1 MPSFDVVNKVDLQEV
16 DNAVNN
22 VRKEVETR
30 YDFRGT
36 TTELSLDKGNKRLSI
51 LAGDE
56 LKMKAVEEMLKT
68 HFLRRKVDPQILEFK
83 DPEPTSKGAL
93 KRDVVFKEGIEKD
106 LAKKMVKEIKASKL
120 KVQARIQD
128 DQLRVTGKKLDDL
141 QAVMAMLRE
150 GEYGI
155 PLQFVN
161 MKS

>member
-36 TTELSLDKGNKRLSI
+36 TTELNLDKGNKRLSI

-120 KVQARIQD
+120 KVQAQIQD

-150 GEYGI
+150 GNYGI

>member
-68 HFLRRKVDPQILEFK
+68 HFLRRNVDPQILEFK

-120 KVQARIQD
+120 KVQAQIQD

-150 GEYGI
+150 GDYGI

-161 MKS
+161 MKN

>member
-22 VRKEVETR
+22 VKKEVETR

-36 TTELSLDKGNKRLSI
+36 TTEISLDKGNKRLSI
-51 LAGDE
+51 LAADE
-56 LKMKAVEEMLKT
+56 LKMKAVAEMLKT
-68 HFLRRKVDPQILEFK
+68 HFLRRKVDPQVLEFK

-93 KRDVVFKEGIEKD
+93 KREVIFKEGIEKD
-106 LAKKMVKEIKASKL
+106 LAKKMVKDIKASKL
-120 KVQARIQD
+120 KVQTQIQD

-141 QAVMAMLRE
+141 QSVIAMLRD
-150 GEYGI
+150 GNYGI

>member
-120 KVQARIQD
+120 KVQAQIQD

-150 GEYGI
+150 GDYGI

-161 MKS
+161 MKN